1 MARTIPSLRVLIVDD
16 EPLIRWSMAETLKG
30 CGHVVSEASSAETA
44 LAAASQSPLAFDV
57 VLLDFRLPDSKD
69 LTLLAKLRRLLPRAQ
84 IIMMT
89 AYGTSEVFHQAL
101 ELGAYRI
108 ITKPFELDEVANLVL
123 QAHSAR
129 PA

>member
-1 MARTIPSLRVLIVDD
+1 
-16 EPLIRWSMAETLKG
+16 MAETLKG
-30 CGHVVSEASSAETA
+30 YGHVVSEASSADTA
-44 LAAASQSPLAFDV
+44 LAVASQSTPGFDV

-89 AYGTSEVFHQAL
+89 AYGTSEVFQQAL

-108 ITKPFELDEVANLVL
+108 ISKPFELEEVADLVL

-129 PA
+129 PV